1 MHPLLN
7 TTRRTLAT
15 NESVYP
21 EGAIYDFSRGMWRR
35 PDGAICDDD
44 EQQPRTKK
52 NDLETG
58 EDQKGQ

>member
-7 TTRRTLAT
+7 TTRRTLAHGDAA
-15 NESVYP
+15 YP
-21 EGAIYDFSRGMWRR
+21 QGATYDFRSGVWTG
-35 PDGAICDDD
+35 PNGPLCDDD
-44 EQQPRTKK
+44 ERQMVSKK